1 MTTFNL
7 SEAPNHPRDCLKQKA
22 KHLSVKYHYLLLIML
37 LDIKKKKQ
45 QKNKKRS
52 WFTKSLQIIIWN

>member
-37 LDIKKKKQ
+37 LDIKKKK
-45 QKNKKRS
+45 KKKKKKKT
-52 WFTKSLQIIIWN
+52 FMVY